1 MRAGVCFL
9 VIATPPRW
17 RIDDG
22 QAPLKTLSV
31 ERLPMWKSLRTT
43 NPLENLNREFRR
55 RTKTQASFSTEAA
68 AVTLLFGLVAL
79 GHIALRK
86 IDGYDQLPAFL
97 AKEWAAA

>member
-1 MRAGVCFL
+1 MWN
-9 VIATPPRW
+9 IAA
-17 RIDDG
+17 D
-22 QAPLKTLSV
+22 S
-31 ERLPMWKSLRTT
+31 

-86 IDGYDQLPAFL
+86 IDGYDELPAFL
-97 AKEWAAA
+97 AKEWVQPA